1 MLAVVLPFLVSANTL
16 GVVLMLAFLASS
28 VIFMIPAMATR
39 GGTQLAWFSVGSL
52 LLLIELAIF
61 VTLVVLTSQ
70 GKIFQ

>member
-39 GGTQLAWFSVGSL
+39 GGTQIAWLSFGGFL
-52 LLLIELAIF
+52 LFVELALFI
-61 VTLVVLTSQ
+61 TLVALTSQ